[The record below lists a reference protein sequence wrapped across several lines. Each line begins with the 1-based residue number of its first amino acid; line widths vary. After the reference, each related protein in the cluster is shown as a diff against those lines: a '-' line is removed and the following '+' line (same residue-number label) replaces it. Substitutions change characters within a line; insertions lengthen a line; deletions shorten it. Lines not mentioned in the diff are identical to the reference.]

1 MQSSTLSRPL
11 TTAPTTIDSD
21 TDRRRTRSTRI
32 RAILAGGL
40 VLGLGAAVT
49 LAAWNDSEFAS
60 GAFATGSFDMRGSL
74 NGTTFANHASSG
86 AGAAAL
92 SFSVNP
98 STLTPGDTVYAPY
111 AVRLMANT
119 ALDANVALSMTTT
132 GSVANLSYTI
142 ISPSSWGCSSSTTGT
157 SVVTSTA
164 VGTTPTGTVFTLPQG
179 TGGADGTLTYL
190 CFAVTAGA
198 GIAQNQSGTVTW
210 DLTAQS
216 TP

>member
-11 TTAPTTIDSD
+11 TTAHPTIGGDN
-21 TDRRRTRSTRI
+21 DRRRTRSTRI

-74 NGTTFANHASSG
+74 NGSTFTDHASS
-86 AGAAAL
+86 GAAAL

-98 STLTPGDTVYAPY
+98 STLTPNDTVYAPY

-142 ISPSSWGCSSSTTGT
+142 ISPGTWGCSSSTTGT

-164 VGTTPTGTVFTLPQG
+164 VGTTPGGTVFTLPQG
-179 TGGADGTLTYL
+179 TGGADGAIKYL